1 MSDHYPKPQE
11 HLYHLLKDF
20 PTAML
25 VSRAESGG
33 MHARPMAVAE
43 LQPDADAYFATRID
57 SPKVDEILRS
67 PDVLVTFQSAT
78 QFGSISGR
86 ATFEKDKSLIDRLWS
101 DSWRPW
107 FPGGKTDPSLVIIRV
122 EAREGEYWDNSG
134 VHGLKFLFEGLSAV
148 MQGEKMAGPD
158 DASRHAKV
166 RLVSG

>member
-1 MSDHYPKPQE
+1 MSDQDRNPQE
-11 HLYHLLKDF
+11 HLYNLLKDF

-25 VSRAESGG
+25 VSRAEDGA

-86 ATFEKDKSLIDRLWS
+86 ATFEKDKALIDRLWS
-101 DSWRPW
+101 DTWRPW
-107 FPGGKTDPSLVIIRV
+107 LPGGKEDPSLVIIRV
-122 EAREGEYWDNSG
+122 DAREGEYWDNSG
-134 VHGLKFLFEGLSAV
+134 VHGLKFLFEGLSAAI
-148 MQGEKMAGPD
+148 QGEKMKGD
-158 DASRHAKV
+158 DEAARHAKV
-166 RLVSG
+166 RLASG